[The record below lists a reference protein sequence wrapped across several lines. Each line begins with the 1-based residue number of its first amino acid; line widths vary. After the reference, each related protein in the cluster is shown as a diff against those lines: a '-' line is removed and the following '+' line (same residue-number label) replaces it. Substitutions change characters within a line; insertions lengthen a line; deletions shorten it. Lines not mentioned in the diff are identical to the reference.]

1 MKNLLFILS
10 FFVLFGC
17 NNESPLLFQEKV
29 NQQSDKAIE
38 LMCEFWYR
46 TNPNSRS
53 EAKPMVISVKDES
66 ITFKDYL
73 NNKDIDS
80 IAEIKGINFDT
91 ICTSISIIEFIVNGE
106 KGFSIV
112 SDDYRLN
119 KVYAF
124 CEKGSI
130 TDTISI
136 PTLKLVIDDI
146 QHLVQSDIIEY
157 YNTSNYSRSN
167 INEEI
172 LIDPIVKT
180 QWGQGHPY
188 NDKIPVCYTENH
200 NHNMPLGCVS
210 TAVAQAITKCKHYLG
225 ESRETLAMQFDF
237 LTEVA
242 RIEAGTYR
250 GEYVAPFTKEI
261 AYGCKTKFGC
271 NSSSATLKDAY
282 NYLKWQGYN
291 CSYANG
297 EIDDNGLID
306 NLQKGYPH
314 IIGGISNDNE
324 FAHAWIIDGYSSKY
338 RPISSR
344 NQRLILEVL
353 YHCNWGWD
361 GNCDGWYACDDY
373 PSSSSDP
380 RNRTYISKKEH
391 IYIYGF

>member
-1 MKNLLFILS
+1 
-10 FFVLFGC
+10 
-17 NNESPLLFQEKV
+17 
-29 NQQSDKAIE
+29 
-38 LMCEFWYR
+38 
-46 TNPNSRS
+46 
-53 EAKPMVISVKDES
+53 
-66 ITFKDYL
+66 
-73 NNKDIDS
+73 
-80 IAEIKGINFDT
+80 
-91 ICTSISIIEFIVNGE
+91 
-106 KGFSIV
+106 
-112 SDDYRLN
+112 
-119 KVYAF
+119 
-124 CEKGSI
+124 
-130 TDTISI
+130 
-136 PTLKLVIDDI
+136 
-146 QHLVQSDIIEY
+146 
-157 YNTSNYSRSN
+157 
-167 INEEI
+167 
-172 LIDPIVKT
+172 
-180 QWGQGHPY
+180 
-188 NDKIPVCYTENH
+188 
-200 NHNMPLGCVS
+200 
-210 TAVAQAITKCKHYLG
+210 
-225 ESRETLAMQFDF
+225 MQFDF
-237 LTEVA
+237 LTEIA

-297 EIDDNGLID
+297 EIDDNGLIN
-306 NLQKGYPH
+306 NLKKGYPH